1 MSVFF
6 LRKRWLKIAIYLCS
20 FVITAFSLS
29 YALVL
34 REVEAS
40 GTERIFYFLVSENP
54 HLQVST
60 IEIQLENGAG
70 YLLKDGNKEYT
81 ALSVYLRSSESEKA
95 LQSASKRFSDLKI
108 IPVESGKLYFSSRL
122 DKKQAPKIL
131 GGLNTL
137 FGCMQVIDYEI
148 KRLEEGATQQ
158 SVKRVLQEI
167 EGTIVF
173 LGQDN
178 EFFSSVCKSTAT
190 ALNKSV
196 SDIVYLKDLRYL
208 LCELCSAYKNISEE
222 FSL

>member
-95 LQSASKRFSDLKI
+95 LQSANKRFSDLKI

-122 DKKQAPKIL
+122 EKKQAPKIL

-173 LGQDN
+173 LGHDN

>member
-95 LQSASKRFSDLKI
+95 LQSANKRFSDLKI

-122 DKKQAPKIL
+122 EKKQAPQIL

-178 EFFSSVCKSTAT
+178 EFFSSVCKSTAA

-208 LCELCSAYKNISEE
+208 LCEICSAYKNISEE

>member
-95 LQSASKRFSDLKI
+95 LQSANKRFSDLKI

-173 LGQDN
+173 LGRDN

-208 LCELCSAYKNISEE
+208 LCEICSAYKNISEE

>member
-95 LQSASKRFSDLKI
+95 LQSANKRFSDLKI

-122 DKKQAPKIL
+122 DKKRAPKIL

-173 LGQDN
+173 LGKDN

-208 LCELCSAYKNISEE
+208 LCEICSAYKNISEE